1 MEGKNYRSISSLNRC
16 ISSPVHISLSEGTLR
31 SFTCRMYASHEFVR
45 KHIALW
51 ATTIIAINATTVPKT
66 PRRMMEIVETMRDGG
81 GEWQRRVRDPK
92 LRSQSF
98 STADVMFVSGAA

>member
-1 MEGKNYRSISSLNRC
+1 MGGKNYRSISSLNRC
-16 ISSPVHISLSEGTLR
+16 ISSPVHITLSEGTLR
-31 SFTCRMYASHEFVR
+31 SFMCRMYASHEFVK

-51 ATTIIAINATTVPKT
+51 ATRIIAINVATVPKT
-66 PRRMMEIVETMRDGG
+66 LKRMMAVVETMRNGG

-98 STADVMFVSGAA
+98 STADVMFVPGAT